1 VESVST
7 EKILTLANRWNIP
20 IYTIDETNIDE
31 ILPQLDTFDIV
42 KQNIVDAI
50 NIGWTAIVPQSNIQ
64 LNQWYGAGWIIMDPD
79 TGSAGYL
86 LAGYLV
92 SAGGSTSEST
102 DVETFIEKGVK
113 EGVVTTLIGALAGL
127 AGPGA
132 IVAVTGTKAIAQAVT
147 AGSLI
152 LGLGGAATVFVG
164 VAMVASAFILGY
176 LFFRGYYSSMTFR
189 RKWLACKSPAIVAG

>member
-1 VESVST
+1 M
-7 EKILTLANRWNIP
+7 
-20 IYTIDETNIDE
+20 
-31 ILPQLDTFDIV
+31 
-42 KQNIVDAI
+42 
-50 NIGWTAIVPQSNIQ
+50 GWTAVVPQTNIQ

-86 LAGYLV
+86 LAGHLV

-113 EGVVTTLIGALAGL
+113 EGVVTTLIGVLAGL

-147 AGSLI
+147 AESLI

>member
-1 VESVST
+1 
-7 EKILTLANRWNIP
+7 LTLANRWSIP

-50 NIGWTAIVPQSNIQ
+50 NMGWTAVVPQTNIQ

-92 SAGGSTSEST
+92 SGSEVIMGGGSGTKQADIE
-102 DVETFIEKGVK
+102 DFIEKGVK
-113 EGVVTTLIGALAGL
+113 ALAIASLLEGLGCVVEAGVVFAATGASIISGAITAASVLGGLAMVGLGAGMVIGAVVVGIWLVHKILTACNFYYRTWYAFIRTATTL
-127 AGPGA
+127 
-132 IVAVTGTKAIAQAVT
+132 
-147 AGSLI
+147 S
-152 LGLGGAATVFVG
+152 
-164 VAMVASAFILGY
+164 
-176 LFFRGYYSSMTFR
+176 
-189 RKWLACKSPAIVAG
+189 